1 MSMNTQFSIPD
12 AGCQV
17 AISFEFPSY
26 VIASSQ
32 INKTTIT
39 GIVEKATKFTPP
51 NFIRIVT
58 DFDSPVRVREIPL
71 DRITNIE
78 YADGR
83 VADRESL
90 KEDTETWSVEGSQ
103 GSRYTVIRTKNSWTC
118 SCPGFQFRKSC
129 RHIKECQ
136 SA

>member
-1 MSMNTQFSIPD
+1 MNTQFSTPD
-12 AGCQV
+12 PGSRV

-26 VIASSQ
+26 VIGSQ
-32 INKTTIT
+32 KVNRTTIT
-39 GIVEKATKFTPP
+39 GVVEKATKFTPP
-51 NFIRIVT
+51 NFVRIVT

-71 DRITNIE
+71 NRVSNIE

-83 VADRESL
+83 STALQKV
-90 KEDTETWSVEGSQ
+90 DTDIRTWSVA
-103 GSRYTVIRTKNSWTC
+103 GSRGSVYAVTRANSSWTC